1 MSDSISI
8 SNSHSYRF
16 VTVEEFFA
24 DYKKWHK
31 IEKAVSVS
39 FNEENKTLTIGFDN
53 IDGEV
58 GKRCFMLL
66 EFLRKD
72 IFRVRFNP
80 FKTSDRLA
88 SDRSDSYT
96 FQNTR
101 SVVQDTSEDL
111 RKVLDKQEEFWIKSN
126 QTDSYIE
133 LVTQY
138 KSEFNSIKNIMRVVV
153 SYNFFQIQ
161 VFNYPNWYNN
171 SDEQGEEFKVWET
184 EQNGIY
190 YTFNGT
196 EKEDYAIL
204 QVIQKPATA
213 KYIGFGEQGGKSL
226 CKNTAQ
232 VNYFNF
238 DNMRYRQVYNVG
250 PLDGREPLYHSDPF
264 FMEFNGVPHQ
274 NSVYGIYIDNPSQI
288 LIDIG
293 YANSSRYMY
302 GTRFGDLDYYF
313 FLGENAANII
323 DGFTSIVGRSR
334 LKPRYALGYHQGC
347 YGYENRKALE
357 WVVQKYRDNNIPLDG
372 LHIDVDVQNKY
383 QTFTINEQEFP
394 DPKGMFAWLKEKGI
408 KCSTNI
414 TPIISNNDLN
424 YQTYKE
430 GLEKEYFV
438 LDERHQAKETETW
451 YYQDYDGG
459 HEKLNKPNCPNYD
472 DGKPFTGEVYYG
484 NVHTQEGE
492 KELGT
497 SGHYPDLGILEI
509 RKWWGKQ
516 YKYLFEMGLEFVWQ
530 DMTTP
535 AIRNNRGDMRSFP
548 FRLLVTN
555 DFTSDNNPEK
565 TPFIKMWNL
574 FSYNL
579 HKATY
584 HGLNE
589 LGENFP
595 DTLGER
601 KNKRNFIVGRG
612 SFTGMHRFAALWTG
626 DNSST
631 WDFLKMNISQVI
643 SLGMC
648 GMSICGQD
656 IGGFEAANDSEK
668 WAGPELI
675 MRWTAAGAFLPWFR
689 NHYMRKGRKEF
700 QEPFQYME
708 WFNGNPPEPQDQYR
722 MVLPVCKYYIEL
734 RYRLLQLFYDAMFEN
749 CLNGKPICRP
759 MFLNDPTDKSLYN
772 DKISFLDD
780 QFFVGR
786 DLLVA
791 PILDEENKCR
801 GKRDIY
807 LPASS
812 DWYCFKNNR
821 QPLDGAVEGGTT
833 IREFD
838 AHLSADPNHINFIV
852 PIYVRA
858 GAIIPTVELEQY
870 VGELNAKGLPNPIT
884 INIYPGETTNI
895 PDGDEKLALHNFRK
909 YYMYLDDG
917 VSRSSA
923 PPPPKKESSESD
935 EKGKGEY
942 RQTPSSA
949 ASKEESSGSDE
960 RGKGEYRQTPSSP
973 ALIKELPGSDKKGEG
988 KYRQTLITHSYGYR
1002 LDHKERFIWI
1012 TRIHDDYKPKEE
1024 YFFVAILHDPSE
1036 LPARDV
1042 KSNIRN
1048 SSPLQSVSIDELEI
1062 LPIKD
1067 GTLDERVKKL
1077 SDSEKNAWYYN
1088 ENIDITFIK
1097 VFDHIPS
1104 AIEAITINIKY
1115 V

>member
-16 VTVEEFFA
+16 VKVEEFFA

-31 IEKAVSVS
+31 IEKAVSAS
-39 FNEENKTLTIGFDN
+39 FNEEKKTLTIEFDN
-53 IDGEV
+53 IPGVEK
-58 GKRCFMLL
+58 GRCSMLL
-66 EFLRKD
+66 QFLRKD

-80 FKTSDRLA
+80 FKTSDESA
-88 SDRSDSYT
+88 SDGSDSYT

-101 SVVQDTSEDL
+101 SVVRNTFEELRNDL
-111 RKVLDKQEEFWIKSN
+111 EKKEQFWIIKSEK
-126 QTDSYIE
+126 DEESIE
-133 LVTQY
+133 LVTEYKDYDLHKKIMKVSVQY
-138 KSEFNSIKNIMRVVV
+138 NPFKITVYKYASWDNNFDQDEND
-153 SYNFFQIQ
+153 FFQ
-161 VFNYPNWYNN
+161 
-171 SDEQGEEFKVWET
+171 VWET
-184 EQNGIY
+184 EENGIY
-190 YTFNGT
+190 YTFNGI

-264 FMEFNGVPHQ
+264 FMEFNGVPDQ

-313 FLGENAANII
+313 FLGQDAANII

-357 WVVQKYRDNNIPLDG
+357 WVVQKYRDYGIPFDG

-383 QTFTINEQEFP
+383 QTFTINEQKFP

-414 TPIISNNDLN
+414 TPIISNNDPN

-430 GLEKEYFV
+430 GVEKEYFV
-438 LDERHQAKETETW
+438 VDERHQAKETETW

-459 HEKLNKPNCPNYD
+459 QEKFNKPNCPNYD
-472 DGKPFTGEVYYG
+472 DKKPFTGEVYYG

-497 SGHYPDLGILEI
+497 PGHYPDLGILEI

-548 FRLLVTN
+548 FRLLVTD
-555 DFTSDNNPEK
+555 DFTSDNDPKK

-589 LGENFP
+589 LAKNFP

-601 KNKRNFIVGRG
+601 ENKRNFIVGRG

-700 QEPFQYME
+700 QEPFQYIE

-759 MFLNDPTDKSLYN
+759 MFLNDPEDKSLYN

-791 PILDEENKCR
+791 PILDEDNKCR

-807 LPASS
+807 LPSPFCE
-812 DWYCFKNNR
+812 WYCFKNNR

-858 GAIIPTVELEQY
+858 GAIIPTIEIEQY
-870 VGELNAKGLPNPIT
+870 VGELHDKGKLNPIT
-884 INIYPGETTNI
+884 INIYPGYAANI
-895 PDGDEKLALHNFRK
+895 ADGESKFDPSTAG
-909 YYMYLDDG
+909 YIMYLDDG

-923 PPPPKKESSESD
+923 PVKD
-935 EKGKGEY
+935 WRDG
-942 RQTPSSA
+942 
-949 ASKEESSGSDE
+949 
-960 RGKGEYRQTPSSP
+960 
-973 ALIKELPGSDKKGEG
+973 KELPGRDPMANGEYRATKITQQYLDLQKKTRKIE
-988 KYRQTLITHSYGYR
+988 I
-1002 LDHKERFIWI
+1002 E
-1012 TRIHDDYKPKEE
+1012 RIHDDYKPNEK

-1097 VFDHIPS
+1097 VFDDIPS
-1104 AIEAITINIKY
+1104 ITINIEY